1 MYNYGFECVV
11 CGVVFCF
18 YCYVCFDV
26 CGFLFWIFMFY
37 VVWCWFD
44 VWLIL
49 LFGVFVVCGLIVIDM
64 YLLSLLLIVGSFF
77 VSFGVV

>member
-1 MYNYGFECVV
+1 
-11 CGVVFCF
+11 
-18 YCYVCFDV
+18 
-26 CGFLFWIFMFY
+26 MFY